1 MSDSQQAERIEF
13 LSVTNR
19 ALNETN
25 RVLSS
30 EMAHLRRQF
39 NAMAARYATDMASWD
54 DALRA
59 TETVETCAP

>member
-1 MSDSQQAERIEF
+1 MSDPQLSEKIQE

-25 RVLSS
+25 RVLTA
-30 EMAHLRRQF
+30 EIAHLRRQF

-54 DALRA
+54 AALHG
-59 TETVETCAP
+59 TEVVETCCS

>member
-1 MSDSQQAERIEF
+1 MSDSQQAERIET

-39 NAMAARYATDMASWD
+39 NALAARYAT
-54 DALRA
+54 ALA
-59 TETVETCAP
+59 AQDEPETVETCLP